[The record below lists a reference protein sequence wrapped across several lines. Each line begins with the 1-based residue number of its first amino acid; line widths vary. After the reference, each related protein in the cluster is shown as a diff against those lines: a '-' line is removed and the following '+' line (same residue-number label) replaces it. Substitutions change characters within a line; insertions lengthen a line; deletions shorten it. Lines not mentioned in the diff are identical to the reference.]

1 MDSIRKGNG
10 CLGQRV
16 MNTLDSSMM
25 MKTAVDSK
33 SNGKKPGSTC
43 DLRG

>member
-1 MDSIRKGNG
+1 
-10 CLGQRV
+10 

-25 MKTAVDSK
+25 MKKAVDLK